1 MIKIGGNEKFALREG
16 WLTKGL
22 KIVEQSNANPFLDD
36 DAIIKFG
43 MGSNMIKS
51 LRYYLKTSGM
61 IKETKTSCQLNT
73 DNGIDILIKKDPY
86 FEDDFCYF
94 LFHYLI
100 VSNSNYK
107 TIFSFLFNDIEGDVF
122 NKAMLK
128 DIVKKAASISN
139 ESINENI
146 LDNDISIVLSMYT
159 KEKRI
164 DNIEDTYIS
173 PLINLKLIKKI
184 DSGNYKKISENIKFL
199 SPYLVYYSILNCM
212 KQDEE
217 GISLNDLI
225 SRDNSPSKAFNLNRD
240 QINMYID
247 VLRKKGLLRFE
258 STAGLNMIYIK
269 EKITLKD
276 VIKEHYC

>member
-16 WLTKGL
+16 WITKGL
-22 KIVEQSNANPFLDD
+22 KIVGQSSVNPFLDD

-43 MGSNMIKS
+43 MGNNMIKS
-51 LRYYLKTSGM
+51 LRYYLKISNM
-61 IKETKTSCQLNT
+61 IKETKDSCKLNT
-73 DNGIDILIKKDPY
+73 DNGIDILIKEDPY

-94 LFHYLI
+94 IFHFLI
-100 VSNSNYK
+100 VSNSKSK
-107 TIFSFLFNDIEGDVF
+107 TVFSFLFNDTEGDVF
-122 NKAMLK
+122 SKDMLK

-139 ESINENI
+139 ESINEKT
-146 LDNDISIVLSMYT
+146 LDNDISIVLSMYA
-159 KEKRI
+159 KEKI
-164 DNIEDTYIS
+164 TDNIEDAYIS
-173 PLINLKLIKKI
+173 PLINLRLIKKI
-184 DSGNYKKISENIKFL
+184 DSNNYKKTSENIKFL
-199 SPYLVYYSILNCM
+199 SPYLVYYSILNCV

-217 GISLNDLI
+217 GLNLNDLI
-225 SRDNSPSKAFNLNRD
+225 NRDNSPSKVFNLSRD

-247 VLRKKGLLRFE
+247 ILRKKGLLRFE

>member
-1 MIKIGGNEKFALREG
+1 M
-16 WLTKGL
+16 
-22 KIVEQSNANPFLDD
+22 
-36 DAIIKFG
+36 
-43 MGSNMIKS
+43 
-51 LRYYLKTSGM
+51 
-61 IKETKTSCQLNT
+61 NT

-107 TIFSFLFNDIEGDVF
+107 TVFSFLFNDIEGDVF

-139 ESINENI
+139 ESINENT
-146 LDNDISIVLSMYT
+146 LDSDISIVLSMYA
-159 KEKRI
+159 KEKKI

-184 DSGNYKKISENIKFL
+184 DSDNYKKISENIKFL
-199 SPYLVYYSILNCM
+199 SPYLVYYSILNCI

-247 VLRKKGLLRFE
+247 ILRKKGLLRFE
-258 STAGLNMIYIK
+258 STAGLNMVYIK

-276 VIKEHYC
+276 VIKEHYL